1 MLTAQSWLASHRASL
16 AALGPVEERPAP
28 PPLPL
33 SAPAAPARAS
43 RPAAALPPPGPRA
56 LPPLPPPGPP
66 EPPPARAAALIGA
79 RPEQLLA
86 RLGAPAL
93 RREEGGAQIWLYAS
107 PACHLDLVLYPEA
120 GGLRVAHAQARA
132 QGMARRSEAACLG
145 EIAARRGGPR
155 PPSASAPA
163 PVA

>member
-1 MLTAQSWLASHRASL
+1 VDLVV
-16 AALGPVEERPAP
+16 ALGPAEVARPAP
-28 PPLPL
+28 LPL
-33 SAPAAPARAS
+33 AAPAAAS
-43 RPAAALPPPGPRA
+43 PRSPRPAAALPPPGPRA

-93 RREEGGAQIWLYAS
+93 RREEGGAQIWLYATS
-107 PACHLDLVLYPEA
+107 ACHLDLVLYPEG